1 MRIDIVN
8 TIKKTL
14 EETKDITILSL
25 NEENNVL
32 FGVYINN
39 TKGQLSFLSRP
50 KTHFETVVG
59 GVNLQFF
66 ELGAV
71 LYNIYFYGALKFID
85 ILCSDDNL
93 MKPTK
98 HYMELCNFVLE
109 NIPFNVAKLKYIEAV
124 SQDFKYETD
133 KEKVQMLTDVMLG
146 FRLSLMMD
154 DKFEEFTYIKI
165 ENENDFIKACNQLDI
180 FKQELQKET
189 FSKISEK
196 NMNQLDDMYINL
208 QISHM
213 KV

>member
-25 NEENNVL
+25 NEENDIL

-39 TKGQLSFLSRP
+39 VEGQLSFLSRP
-50 KTHFETVVG
+50 KTHFETVIG
-59 GVNLQFF
+59 NVNIQFF

-85 ILCSDDNL
+85 ILCPNDNL
-93 MKPTK
+93 IKPNQY
-98 HYMELCNFVLE
+98 YMELCDFVLE
-109 NIPFNVAKLKYIEAV
+109 NIPFNVAKLKYIEAIDK
-124 SQDFKYETD
+124 DFKYEND
-133 KEKVQMLTDVMLG
+133 KEKVQMLLEVMLG
-146 FRLSLMMD
+146 FQSTLLGENED
-154 DKFEEFTYIKI
+154 FTYIKI
-165 ENENDFIKACNQLDI
+165 ENENDFINVCNQLNY
-180 FKQELQKET
+180 FKQKLQEKT

-208 QISHM
+208 QISHI
-213 KV
+213 